1 MLEYRNDLMKYVLRE
16 KNDQISVGAY
26 DTKIKSALCYTQE
39 TGFLQGDSVLGIKQF
54 YKEYKEFWLHR

>member
-1 MLEYRNDLMKYVLRE
+1 MKYVLRE